1 MNQNTIFGLGVCRY
15 LALAGALAGAA
26 IVPARADI
34 VSSTFAGTVAG
45 PHPASYQ
52 TVDAGDSTTIPGWTV
67 VSGSNDPWGGSV
79 DWISGYWT
87 APGGTQSVDLDGNT
101 PGGITQT
108 VATTIGS
115 RYTLNFFLSQNPDG
129 GEYPGN
135 TNTFNLLIGNA
146 VTPLT
151 ITGHSAYNTLSGY
164 QAESFSFTANS
175 SSTLIGFVS
184 TDQPNNPYGAVI
196 ADVNLTPEPGAGIV
210 LAIGLSGLCF
220 FVRQRRKT
228 QSFSL

>member
-15 LALAGALAGAA
+15 LALAGVLAGAA
-26 IVPARADI
+26 IVPAHADV
-34 VSSTFAGTVAG
+34 VSGTFAGTVAG
-45 PHPASYQ
+45 PHPTSFQ
-52 TVDAGDSTTIPGWTV
+52 TVGAGDTTTIPGWTV
-67 VSGSNDPWGGSV
+67 ISGSNDPWGGSV

-101 PGGITQT
+101 PGGIEQT

-115 RYTLNFFLSQNPDG
+115 RYTLNFFVSQNPDG
-129 GEYPGN
+129 GDYPGN
-135 TNTFNLLIGNA
+135 TNTFNLLVGNT
-146 VTPLT
+146 VTPFS
-151 ITGHSAYNTLSGY
+151 ITGLSAYNTLSGY

-184 TDQPNNPYGAVI
+184 TDEPNHPYGAVI
-196 ADVNLTPEPGAGIV
+196 ADVTFTPEPDVRIV
-210 LAIGLSGLCF
+210 LAIGLLGLCV

-228 QSFSL
+228 QSLSL